1 MKTRKQIWRQCQS
14 FSLCRSRRWRMALAV
29 ALVGGA
35 VLTSCQEYDLDERS
49 PEGWGNSIYSWLD
62 DQGNY
67 TNTVRLINDLNYREV
82 LAKTGSK
89 TLFAADDAAYERF
102 FSNNSWGVKR
112 YEDLTEPQK
121 KLLLRGNM
129 LGNSI
134 QVGSLSTIQ
143 GNPLKEGQAMRRFSE
158 LDPFDSVPVLRPQD
172 MPDNKYW
179 KRHRESE
186 KNMVCMEDG
195 SSVPMLL
202 FLEAQMRNNK
212 ITNDDYTFLFNG
224 KATRQAGDASINGI
238 RVEEQ
243 NIRCANGFIHRTA
256 EVVTPLP
263 NMAEL
268 IAKKPAVSKFNR
280 LLERFCA
287 PYPDGKEL
295 STTERYNYLYN
306 TQVDTVYTKHFFND
320 KKGNVVDQTPDKRS
334 VPAMLLFDPEWNE
347 YYATSIKDMSEGQA
361 AEQRDMAVMMV
372 PTNEAMDEYWV
383 NEGKPLSENYA
394 SWDDV
399 PDDVIIKL
407 LNVNML
413 PSFISSV
420 PSKFNAILND
430 ANDPMGVAT
439 NDIDSVWMACNGAV
453 YLTNKVFSP
462 TAYVAV
468 SFPALINRT
477 MKIIDWAIEQ
487 CSYDVYL
494 KALGTDYSFFIPT
507 NNALLEYIDPT
518 SYGKS
523 KRQLLSFRWDEN
535 ANSVRERVYA
545 IVYEIDPETGQRD
558 SIAKVTNSAEWTNTR
573 ILNCLKDILDTH
585 IVIGKV
591 WEGKYNYFRTK
602 NGTAIR
608 VTNATDEN
616 NMTVE
621 GSYQV
626 NEGQPLHIARVYD
639 QRKEEEG
646 GPGGNGK
653 SYVLEGQPIMGT
665 HLTVVDQLAAH
676 PKYFGKFLEL
686 LKPSGLIENI
696 RDFHTGKK
704 EDNKAAA
711 GENLSVFNTYHY
723 TIYVPSNEAIQE
735 LIDNGKLPTWDDV
748 EMGHEVGNDDKAAED
763 SLAIVDFLKYHI
775 QDNALYL
782 GAQEESGDY
791 ETSLIDREAK
801 RFLMLNS
808 KLTAETIEVK
818 DAVDQQNARNGI
830 DTKHVVTK
838 RSYIDDGGTVRDLYN
853 IQAREYLYNG
863 NDKSTATELYTT
875 SSAVIHLI
883 DKPLSYSTGN

>member
-1 MKTRKQIWRQCQS
+1 MKTRIQFWKQRQGFRQLRKRC
-14 FSLCRSRRWRMALAV
+14 WMMAAAV
-29 ALVGGA
+29 ALVGG
-35 VLTSCQEYDLDERS
+35 VTLTSCKEYDLDEKS

-62 DQGNY
+62 EQGNY

-89 TLFAADDAAYERF
+89 TLFAADDAAFERF
-102 FSNNSWGVKR
+102 FSNNSWGVRR

-134 QVGSLSTIQ
+134 QISSLSTIQ

-158 LDPFDSVPVLRPQD
+158 LDPYDSVPVLHPQD

-179 KRHRESE
+179 KRHRESG

-224 KATRQAGDASINGI
+224 KATRQAGDASVNGI
-238 RVEEQ
+238 KVEEQ
-243 NIRCANGFIHRTA
+243 NIRCANGFIHRTS

-268 IAKKPAVSKFNR
+268 ITRKPGVSKFNR

-295 STTERYNYLYN
+295 TKTERYNYLYN

-320 KKGNVVDQTPDKRS
+320 KKGNIVDVTPDNRS
-334 VPAMLLFDPEWNE
+334 VPAKLLFDPEWNE

-372 PTNEAMDEYWV
+372 PTNEAMDEYWLH
-383 NEGKPLSENYA
+383 EGKPLSENYA
-394 SWDDV
+394 TWDDV
-399 PDDVIIKL
+399 PDDVIIEL

-420 PSKFNAILND
+420 PSKFSAILND
-430 ANDPMGVAT
+430 ANDPMGVTT

-477 MKIIDWAIEQ
+477 MKIIDWAIKQ

-523 KRQLLSFRWDEN
+523 KRQLLSFRWDEGK
-535 ANSVRERVYA
+535 SERERVYA
-545 IVYEIDPETGQRD
+545 VVYEIDPETGQRD
-558 SIAKVTNSAEWTNTR
+558 SISKVTSTADWTNGR
-573 ILNCLKDILDTH
+573 ILSCLKDILDTH

-602 NGTAIR
+602 NGTGIR
-608 VTNATDEN
+608 VTNPTDEN

-653 SYVLEGQPIMGT
+653 SYVLEGEPIMGT

-686 LKPSGLIENI
+686 LKPSGLTENI
-696 RDFHTGKK
+696 RDFHTGNKS
-704 EDNKAAA
+704 DNKAAA

-723 TIYVPSNEAIQE
+723 TVYVPSNEAIQE

-748 EMGHEVGNDDKAAED
+748 ELAHEIGNDAKAESD
-763 SLAIVDFLKYHI
+763 SLAIVNFLKYHI

-791 ETSLIDREAK
+791 ETSMIDSKAK

-818 DAVDQQNARNGI
+818 DAVDQQNAKNGI

-838 RSYIDDGGTVRDLYN
+838 RTYIGDDGTVKDLFN
-853 IQAREYLYNG
+853 IQAREYLYYG